1 MFCIMIANN
10 WEYEGNTVTDKNVCE
25 IKQSMLYLIF
35 LLSEFFY
42 IVLVTFVDIVFAIF
56 VYTLTAWKVSK

>member
-1 MFCIMIANN
+1 MIANN

-56 VYTLTAWKVSK
+56 VYTLTA

>member
-42 IVLVTFVDIVFAIF
+42 TVLVTFVDIVFAIF
-56 VYTLTAWKVSK
+56 VYTLTA

>member
-1 MFCIMIANN
+1 MIANN

-25 IKQSMLYLIF
+25 IKQSMLYLTF

-42 IVLVTFVDIVFAIF
+42 TVLVTFVDIVFAIF
-56 VYTLTAWKVSK
+56 VYTLTA

>member
-10 WEYEGNTVTDKNVCE
+10 WEYEGNTVTDKNLCE

-56 VYTLTAWKVSK
+56 VYTLTA

>member
-56 VYTLTAWKVSK
+56 VYTLTA

>member
-10 WEYEGNTVTDKNVCE
+10 WEYEANTVTDKNVCE

-56 VYTLTAWKVSK
+56 VYTLTA

>member
-10 WEYEGNTVTDKNVCE
+10 WEYEGNTVTDKNMCE

-56 VYTLTAWKVSK
+56 VYTLTA

>member
-25 IKQSMLYLIF
+25 IKQSILYLIF

-56 VYTLTAWKVSK
+56 VYTLTA

>member
-1 MFCIMIANN
+1 MIANN
-10 WEYEGNTVTDKNVCE
+10 WEYEGNTVTDKNLCE

-56 VYTLTAWKVSK
+56 VYTLTA

>member
-10 WEYEGNTVTDKNVCE
+10 WEYEGNTVTDKNLCE
-25 IKQSMLYLIF
+25 IKQSILYLIF

-42 IVLVTFVDIVFAIF
+42 IVLATFVDIVFAIF
-56 VYTLTAWKVSK
+56 VYTLTA